1 MRKRFGGVLIISG
14 ILLLLDPELKF
25 MSVIEDLE
33 NIVPVYWP
41 FLLVILGLKL
51 QGQSGKKTHR

>member
-25 MSVIEDLE
+25 MSLIEDLE

-51 QGQSGKKTHR
+51 QGEGGKKTHR